1 MNQRG
6 EKLQRA
12 RLLLTAL
19 AGLDVSDPERL
30 NISQLAEL
38 SREYDA
44 LSTDHDIKDQFRRME
59 QSVSIPPVVFRY
71 LNEAKT
77 SPSQV
82 VAEQTRALDAQE
94 RQAQE
99 FQKLRE
105 EYEAMSEHDKRNM
118 SIEDFRKYYKVD
130 SRVIIDNPD
139 RFKEEA
145 QRNPS
150 MIYEA
155 TYHNGRQIQ
164 VFEVAENE
172 SEELVK
178 EAKVIKHK
186 ADQLSTDSTQ
196 TVFNMYA
203 CLIRSGKTD
212 EEARKIL
219 NQEFKNRQLHR
230 RILEQI
236 TSAKWRAYYERAK
249 QEGNLSHDELR
260 QRLRQLKEHTNN
272 QNSEWTRIQEKRKSL
287 QEQIRNTFNVA
298 IATVNAGCK
307 LGDKNVVDLAQEAQK
322 RCDQAKQLCNNLII
336 LDNYNQQDIGEKRV
350 RDVLDQSYGGRT
362 TLSYSMDPHNYRNP
376 TIEESRFRN
385 ALGQSDGSSTTLLNS
400 MIQTDFRQDIG
411 RKHVRNVLD
420 QSHGDPTTLLH
431 SMAPDNYR
439 NPTIEESRFRDTLNQ
454 SHGDPTTLLNSIDPT
469 DSIPTARETF
479 LQESFKNR
487 ALQQHDILND
497 IMDPDA
503 LARVHD
509 AFNDERNQE
518 LDNERLKLYNHAC
531 VGIENSIRSS
541 APAEEMA
548 QNAARLKAAITE
560 MKNSSTLSPEIM
572 QQVEKVESLI
582 DGAALEIL
590 PKTQHAEYQAR
601 LQEALPQQTALVQ
614 DEINK
619 KREQFDN
626 NLISMVQSIVKENRD
641 GKYMIQ
647 TDLMQSAIENGLTH
661 AAQSLEVTQAQSIN
675 HLNQYLAETNAEA
688 ISQQIQDTID
698 NMGDIAIDTSELEED
713 GTSTS
718 FMPDVFSI
726 GSLDGS
732 DEFSTDESEMGLDEE
747 YDDQSLDNTDIALGE
762 QEEDQNFN
770 DTDLAL
776 SEQEETN
783 DQAEELT
790 VVEIDPNK
798 ANIDL
803 EINPNIAINEENN
816 EEENTQL
823 AQNEEVQDPSL
834 MNQAPTSAFETETD
848 RQNNL
853 AQGRAGALAALEQN
867 SLSEE
872 QNSALASLDQN
883 SQRVQ
888 GGMNMPQPTNIT
900 SGMRMG

>member
-105 EYEAMSEHDKRNM
+105 EYDAMSDYDKKNM

-130 SRVIIDNPD
+130 SKVIIDNPD

-145 QRNPS
+145 SRNPT

-155 TYHNGRQIQ
+155 TYYNGRQIK
-164 VFEVAENE
+164 VFEVSENE
-172 SEELVK
+172 SEELLRR
-178 EAKVIKHK
+178 ARNLLHK
-186 ADQLSTDSTQ
+186 AELTHANSTQ
-196 TVFNMYA
+196 TVFNMYT
-203 CLIRSGKTD
+203 CLIRNGKTD
-212 EEARKIL
+212 EEARRIL
-219 NQEFKNRQLHR
+219 NQEFENHLLHR
-230 RILEQI
+230 RILAER
-236 TSAKWRAYYERAK
+236 TPAEWRAYCERAK
-249 QEGNLSHDELR
+249 QEGHLSNDELR
-260 QRLRQLKEHTNN
+260 QTLRRLKANTNN
-272 QNSEWTRIQEKRKSL
+272 QNRQWIRIQEERDLLTK
-287 QEQIRNTFNVA
+287 QIGNISD
-298 IATVNAGCK
+298 IAKATEDVGRK
-307 LGDKNVVDLAQEAQK
+307 LGDEEVVASVQRGQK
-322 RCDQAKQLCNNLII
+322 FRDQAKQLCNNPII
-336 LDNYNQQDIGEKRV
+336 LDNYNPQDIGRKPV
-350 RDVLDQSYGGRT
+350 SDALGQSYGGPT
-362 TLSYSMDPHNYRNP
+362 TLLYSMDPYNYRNP
-376 TIEESRFRN
+376 AIEESRFRN
-385 ALGQSDGSSTTLLNS
+385 ALGQSDGASTTLLNS
-400 MIQTDFRQDIG
+400 IVQTDFRQDIG
-411 RKHVRNVLD
+411 RDHVRDVLD
-420 QSHGDPTTLLH
+420 QSYDGSTTLLN
-431 SMAPDNYR
+431 SMLQTDFKQD
-439 NPTIEESRFRDTLNQ
+439 IEESRFRDTLNQ

-469 DSIPTARETF
+469 DSIPTASERF
-479 LQESFKNR
+479 LQESFKRR
-487 ALQQHDILND
+487 ALQQYDILND

-509 AFNDERNQE
+509 AFNDERNKE
-518 LDNERLKLYNHAC
+518 LDNERLRLYNHAF
-531 VGIENSIRSS
+531 VGMVNSIKST

-560 MKNSSTLSPEIM
+560 MKNSSALSPEIM

-590 PKTQHAEYQAR
+590 PETQHAEYQAR

-619 KREQFDN
+619 RREQFDN
-626 NLISMVQSIVKENRD
+626 NLISMVQSVVKENRD
-641 GKYMIQ
+641 RNYMIQ
-647 TDLMQSAIENGLTH
+647 TDLSQSTQEKVLAH
-661 AAQSLEVTQAQSIN
+661 AAQALEVNQAQAIN
-675 HLNQYLAETNAEA
+675 HLNQYLAEMHDEA
-688 ISQQIQDTID
+688 ISQQMQDTID
-698 NMGDIAIDTSELEED
+698 NVSDIEIDTSDFEED

-718 FMPDVFSI
+718 FMPDAFSI

-776 SEQEETN
+776 GEQEETN
-783 DQAEELT
+783 DQEELS
-790 VVEIDPNK
+790 VIEIDPNK

-803 EINPNIAINEENN
+803 EVNPNMAINEENN

-872 QNSALASLDQN
+872 QSSTLASLDQN